1 MTFKESFDHFKKRAM
16 KKLLIIVFV
25 CAGFCVFSQDLGKIL
40 QNGTW
45 YITYEPKSGK
55 TIGSKNT
62 LARQPESFE
71 FKENGK
77 MIRCGTLE
85 ESSLD
90 KNGKEIKSVHF
101 RCDSIRHYE
110 IKNGMMKIQV
120 LKQSPDHYKIALKG
134 ETFELTPVKP
144 EEYK

>member
-1 MTFKESFDHFKKRAM
+1 M
-16 KKLLIIVFV
+16 KKLLTIVFV
-25 CAGFCVFSQDLGKIL
+25 YVGFSVFSQDLGKIL
-40 QNGTW
+40 QNGVW
-45 YITYEPKSGK
+45 YISHEAKTGK

-62 LARQPESFE
+62 LARQAESFE

-77 MIRCGTLE
+77 MVRCGTVE

-90 KNGKEIKSVHF
+90 KNGKEIRSKHF
-101 RCDSIRHYE
+101 LCDSIRHYE